1 MKKKIEKET
10 LQEVL
15 KNNKEDDTTRII
27 KEIIR
32 KINKQK

>member
-1 MKKKIEKET
+1 MKKIEKET

-15 KNNKEDDTTRII
+15 KNNKDDTTRII